1 VPDPS
6 HTTGVGTTAGRGIRD
21 GFSLRPPPETPR
33 PARAG
38 RGIPEQVRGILLCA
52 WERCPGG
59 ALRIAASRGKVGRI
73 VRSKA
78 TIRAFRW
85 RPREAVHTVDWQ

>member
-1 VPDPS
+1 VPGVRYPDNRNAALALPS
-6 HTTGVGTTAGRGIRD
+6 QYYHGE
-21 GFSLRPPPETPR
+21 S

-38 RGIPEQVRGILLCA
+38 RGIPELVGGILLCA

-59 ALRIAASRGKVGRI
+59 ALRIAASRGKVER
-73 VRSKA
+73 RSKT
-78 TIRAFRW
+78 TIRVFRW